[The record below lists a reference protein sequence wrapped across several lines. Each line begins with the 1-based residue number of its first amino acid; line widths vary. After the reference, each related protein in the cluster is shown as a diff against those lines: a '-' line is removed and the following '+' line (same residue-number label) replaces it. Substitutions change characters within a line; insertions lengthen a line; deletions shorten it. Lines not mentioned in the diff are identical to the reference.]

1 VGARGAT
8 VLLESVRPEY
18 CLVVDGEIGW
28 YCGTAFVCVGQR
40 SEPHPPCSARE
51 LCCSCLKRSRRR
63 TVSSARQRVI
73 PYDRA
78 VFVRERSFND
88 EATKRGV
95 GVHRTPAVDLVGRV
109 AVCDRGR
116 EGGGRGLKDLN
127 GYGCCSKQQAQAGC
141 AAHLFRKSRR
151 ESLMATLRI

>member
-1 VGARGAT
+1 MHPFRTKVQ
-8 VLLESVRPEY
+8 
-18 CLVVDGEIGW
+18 W
-28 YCGTAFVCVGQR
+28 YFAVAVNFLSRSAAERKIRNLSTQR
-40 SEPHPPCSARE
+40 SAGAQRSAKKNMN
-51 LCCSCLKRSRRR
+51 LG
-63 TVSSARQRVI
+63 
-73 PYDRA
+73 PDRA

-109 AVCDRGR
+109 AVCDSLGGR
-116 EGGGRGLKDLN
+116 EGDGRGWKELN